1 MEIVVDLPGRA
12 LADARRP
19 LEILKRGA
27 LDRPCRSEVHQ
38 QRALAVG
45 PDPRNL
51 VEGGGGQALGALG
64 AVVRLLTPS
73 EGLVAAYVRG
83 AKGRRMRPVLL
94 AGNMVEARLSSRT
107 EAQLPQAEVELVHSR
122 APLLTEPLPAAGIAW
137 ATVLT
142 ARVLPERQP
151 HPALYQG
158 LDGLLEAITA
168 APSASGWG
176 PALLG
181 YELLLLAELGFGLDP
196 CDIALAAADWLPGLM
211 LTGRRLR
218 RDLLDGP
225 AEPAWDARELLTA
238 SLRRAAGLVA

>member
-1 MEIVVDLPGRA
+1 MRLTTPAIVLS
-12 LADARRP
+12 L
-19 LEILKRGA
+19 
-27 LDRPCRSEVHQ
+27 RSHGEH
-38 QRALAVG
+38 
-45 PDPRNL
+45 
-51 VEGGGGQALGALG
+51 G
-64 AVVRLLTPS
+64 AVVRLLTPG

-83 AKGRRMRPVLL
+83 ARGRRMRPVLL
-94 AGNMVEARLSSRT
+94 AGNAVEARLSSRT
-107 EAQLPQAEVELVHSR
+107 EAQLPQGEVELVRSR
-122 APLLTEPLPAAGIAW
+122 APLLSEPLPAAGIAW

-151 HPALYQG
+151 YPSLYQG
-158 LDGLLEAITA
+158 LDGLLEAIAA

-196 CDIALAAADWLPGLM
+196 ADVSRAAADWLPGLT

-218 RDLLDGP
+218 RNLLDTQV
-225 AEPAWDARELLTA
+225 EPAWDARERLTA